1 MSEEGVKE
9 YLSKTTFYT
18 VNDSDFDLETE
29 EIKDSTVIRFTD
41 FAHQG
46 QQYFGL
52 SLQSLQYQNNKK
64 DFENHSVVQSLAKG
78 ECVVTQLN
86 DTIAEVIFGKDQLF
100 VTQSGRVYLV
110 FPSGG
115 SLELKKVN

>member
-1 MSEEGVKE
+1 
-9 YLSKTTFYT
+9 
-18 VNDSDFDLETE
+18 
-29 EIKDSTVIRFTD
+29 
-41 FAHQG
+41 
-46 QQYFGL
+46 L